1 MLLEQETALIL
12 GTYLY
17 EVHVHAVIYRPLHI
31 VTGLVPRLFRGLF
44 SQEPGYETIVTYSY
58 HVFSLCLALTDVSQR
73 QAALTVRDGEVEKE
87 SGKRE
92 EDLRS
97 SVVTQATQKQ

>member
-1 MLLEQETALIL
+1 MT
-12 GTYLY
+12 
-17 EVHVHAVIYRPLHI
+17 
-31 VTGLVPRLFRGLF
+31 
-44 SQEPGYETIVTYSY
+44 SN

-97 SVVTQATQKQ
+97 AVVTQATQKQ